1 MLYFAYG
8 ANLNIENLEIR
19 CPNATFVGIGVLE
32 NFAFLCNTRGVAS
45 IEACQG
51 NSVYG
56 VIWELTQEDEAF
68 LDLFEGVKGGWYI
81 KAHLMV
87 SQEDISK
94 ECLVYIASNNSK
106 GKGVKDYLETI
117 IADCKHYGFSKTYI
131 THLSSFL

>member
-8 ANLNIENLEIR
+8 ANLNVENMEIR

-45 IEACQG
+45 IEPSLG
-51 NSVYG
+51 NNVYG
-56 VIWELTQEDEAF
+56 AIWELTQEDEAF

-117 IADCKHYGFSKTYI
+117 VSDSKGYGFPEVYI
-131 THLSSFL
+131 AQLSSFL